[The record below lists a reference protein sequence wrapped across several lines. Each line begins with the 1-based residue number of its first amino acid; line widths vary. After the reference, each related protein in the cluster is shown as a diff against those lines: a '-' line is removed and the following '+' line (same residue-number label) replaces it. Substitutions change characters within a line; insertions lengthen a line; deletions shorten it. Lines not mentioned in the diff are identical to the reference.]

1 MRQSQYER
9 LLREVAGVKS
19 DLAAYADMD
28 RESFKR
34 LSDALKHLRG
44 RVEMANAKSDYLAN
58 RLDGLE
64 KDVDLLQEKMSDLS
78 AKWMY
83 GLVFGFFAG
92 GIAGSLL

>member
-34 LSDALKHLRG
+34 LCEALKHLRG
-44 RVEMANAKSDYLAN
+44 RVEMVSAKADFLAT
-58 RLDGLE
+58 RIEDLDRTVWG
-64 KDVDLLQEKMSDLS
+64 LQEKVDDLS

>member
-34 LSDALKHLRG
+34 LIEALKHLRG
-44 RVEMANAKSDYLAN
+44 RVEMVSAKADFLAN

-92 GIAGSLL
+92 GIVGSFL

>member
-9 LLREVAGVKS
+9 LLREMAGVKS
-19 DLAAYADMD
+19 DLSAYADMT

-34 LSDALKHLRG
+34 QSDAMKHLRG
-44 RVEMANAKSDYLAN
+44 RVEMVSAKADFLAN

-64 KDVDLLQEKMSDLS
+64 EDVDLLQEKMSDLS

>member
-34 LSDALKHLRG
+34 LIEALKHLRG
-44 RVEMANAKSDYLAN
+44 RVEMVSAKADFLAN
-58 RLDGLE
+58 RLE
-64 KDVDLLQEKMSDLS
+64 DLDRTVWGLQEKVDDLS

>member
-28 RESFKR
+28 RESFNR
-34 LSDALKHLRG
+34 LSEALKHLRG

>member
-1 MRQSQYER
+1 MRQSQYQR

-19 DLAAYADMD
+19 DLSAYADME

-34 LSDALKHLRG
+34 QSDAMRHLLG
-44 RVEMANAKSDYLAN
+44 RVEMVSAKADFLAT
-58 RLDGLE
+58 RIEDLD
-64 KDVDLLQEKMSDLS
+64 KTVFDLQEKVYDLS

>member
-19 DLAAYADMD
+19 DLSAYADMD

-34 LSDALKHLRG
+34 QSDAMKHLRG
-44 RVEMANAKSDYLAN
+44 RVEMVSAKADYLAT
-58 RLDGLE
+58 RIEDLDRTVWG
-64 KDVDLLQEKMSDLS
+64 LQEKVDDLS